1 MTCVPVAVA
10 HLLVGQLSPLR
21 DERRAG
27 QPRPSAAARAAL
39 PGSAARAPPSTTP
52 RVAGGRGPGLRRQ
65 PHRGPHPARRPP
77 PPWSVPCEPRTGPQ
91 RGPVTA
97 GGGGPGL
104 ENPGQPASV

>member
-27 QPRPSAAARAAL
+27 QPRPSAAARAA
-39 PGSAARAPPSTTP
+39 PPRVGCSRPAVHDASRCRRTWAWIAKATSQGSAP
-52 RVAGGRGPGLRRQ
+52 RET
-65 PHRGPHPARRPP
+65 PP